1 MDKLGIDPLLLLW
14 QALAFGLLVFLLGRF
29 AYQPVLKT
37 LDQRA
42 ARIRESIEQAEQ
54 IKTELN
60 QAQQTAQ
67 NMLAEAR
74 KEGEALRAQ
83 NQQQGQR
90 MIAAAQAEA
99 REQREKMLIEARQ
112 QIQAETEKAKG
123 ELRQEV
129 GRLAIMAATRV
140 IGQELTT
147 NPALHQ
153 QLIDNALA
161 QAERPQA

>member
-1 MDKLGIDPLLLLW
+1 MDKIGIDPLLLLW
-14 QALAFGLLVFLLGRF
+14 QGLAFGLLIFLLGRF
-29 AYQPVLKT
+29 AYKPVLNT
-37 LDQRA
+37 LDLRA
-42 ARIRESIEQAEQ
+42 TRIRESIEQAEQ
-54 IKTELN
+54 IKIELN

-67 NMLAEAR
+67 GMIAEAR

-83 NQQQGQR
+83 TQQQAQR
-90 MIAAAQAEA
+90 MIAAAQAEG

-112 QIQAETEKAKG
+112 QIEAETERAKS

-129 GRLAIMAATRV
+129 GRLTILAATRV

>member
-14 QALAFGLLVFLLGRF
+14 QALAFGLLVFLLNRF
-29 AYQPVLKT
+29 AFRPVLNT

-42 ARIRESIEQAEQ
+42 NRIRESIEQAEQ
-54 IKTELN
+54 IKTELAL
-60 QAQQTAQ
+60 AQQNAQ
-67 NMLAEAR
+67 NILAEAR

-90 MIAAAQAEA
+90 MVAAAQAEA

-112 QIQAETEKAKG
+112 QITAETERAKG

-129 GRLAIMAATRV
+129 GRLTILAATRV